1 MLVGNR
7 GMMWWMD
14 FLSNV
19 LWHVQTGRGIHGE
32 EPCGEGLGGSHGQKA
47 GCEPAVSAHGSE
59 SQTCLGAA

>member
-59 SQTCLGAA
+59 SQTSLGAA